1 MGTDSWPS
9 AAAVDSA
16 GEERSGA
23 GARAAGSQLGLTA
36 GAVVKARQHR
46 AIAIAPAH
54 HQAFPVKC

>member
-1 MGTDSWPS
+1 MGTDSWPT

-23 GARAAGSQLGLTA
+23 GAWAAGSQLGLTA

-46 AIAIAPAH
+46 AVAVAPTH
-54 HQAFPVKC
+54 HRALPIKR